1 MTLARQ
7 IPPGPQKQAPSM
19 FFITLLPTAIAP
31 PPAVLG
37 GINVKFWHA
46 HQAHLLVV
54 GVALDPTHPMS
65 PGEAAQPNNAGAQ
78 PEIDGAWPNGHKN
91 KTNKAIVAIVAI
103 GHRKS
108 QMCRRMK
115 LPLVKFGEAPSE
127 KAFIFIPDISDL
139 RKAVSWTPHKHLKKE
154 TRCQIVRSLQQLP
167 SSGP

>member
-46 HQAHLLVV
+46 YQAHLLVV

-108 QMCRRMK
+108 
-115 LPLVKFGEAPSE
+115 
-127 KAFIFIPDISDL
+127 
-139 RKAVSWTPHKHLKKE
+139 
-154 TRCQIVRSLQQLP
+154 
-167 SSGP
+167 